1 MSRFVV
7 GFAIGVAIGAAAVA
21 IGAART
27 GGVEALAARVRGALT
42 AGREAMEA
50 HEQDMWADVRRRRAP
65 VASHAAESRLP
76 AESLGALH
84 GR

>member
-7 GFAIGVAIGAAAVA
+7 GFAIGMAIGAAAVA

-27 GGVEALAARVRGALT
+27 GGVEALAARVRGALA
-42 AGREAMEA
+42 AGRTAMEA

-65 VASHAAESRLP
+65 VASQPADPRLP
-76 AESLGALH
+76 AESLRALYE
-84 GR
+84 R